1 MKEKGPVISALV
13 IGFISLIGFSFI
25 AVLIGVGKVAEFDQ
39 ALISFIRGFE
49 TPALTSIMKLFTFI
63 GSFPVVLVIFLIVSF
78 IFFRV
83 LKSRT
88 EIFLVAA
95 VIVGTQVINM
105 LLKLLF
111 HRARPDIHLL
121 IDVGG
126 YSFPSGHAMSAFA
139 VYGILTF
146 VFWRHIPKR
155 IGRISLIIGSSM
167 FILFIGMSR
176 IYLGV
181 HYPSDIIGGYFA
193 SAAWL
198 TVAIW
203 FFQSYKERQWE
214 KSS

>member
-25 AVLIGVGKVAEFDQ
+25 AVLIGVGKVAGFDQ

-49 TPALTSIMKLFTFI
+49 TPVLTSIMKLFTFI

-95 VIVGTQVINM
+95 VIVGTQVINL

>member
-1 MKEKGPVISALV
+1 MKEKGHVISALV

-25 AVLIGVGKVAEFDQ
+25 AVLISVGKVAEFDQ

-78 IFFRV
+78 IFYRV

-95 VIVGTQVINM
+95 VIVGTQVINL

-146 VFWRHIPKR
+146 VFWRHIPKS

>member
-1 MKEKGPVISALV
+1 MKEKGHVISALV

-78 IFFRV
+78 IFYRV

-95 VIVGTQVINM
+95 VIVGTQVINL

-146 VFWRHIPKR
+146 VFWRHIPKS

-214 KSS
+214 KGS

>member
-1 MKEKGPVISALV
+1 MKEKGHVISALV

-78 IFFRV
+78 IFYRV

-95 VIVGTQVINM
+95 VIVGTQVINL

-146 VFWRHIPKR
+146 VFWRHIPKS